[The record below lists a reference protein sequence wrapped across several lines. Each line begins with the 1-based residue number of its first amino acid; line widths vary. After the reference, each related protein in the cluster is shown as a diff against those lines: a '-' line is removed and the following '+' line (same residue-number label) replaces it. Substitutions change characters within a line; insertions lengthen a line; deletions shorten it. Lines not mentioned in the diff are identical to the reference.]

1 MSHKLMINK
10 TNRMPTAP
18 SLFVSH
24 GAPTFALEPG
34 LLGPKLMEFGAR
46 HAALSAVLVVS
57 AHWQTRGLEVMTS
70 AAPDTMHDFGGFPDA
85 LYQMR
90 YPAAGAPEL
99 AADAGQLL
107 RAAGFDVGAASR
119 RGLDHGAW
127 VPLRF
132 LRPQADVP
140 VFQVSMPFELD
151 AAGAQRLGAAL
162 EPLRQRGVMILG
174 SGSLTHNLGEFS
186 PGALQPVL
194 YVREFVAWVR
204 SAVLRGDL
212 GSLLRYREL
221 APHARRA
228 HPTEEHFLPLLVAMS
243 AHLSTD
249 RVEVLEGGIEH
260 GMLSMDSFAWA
271 GD

>member
-1 MSHKLMINK
+1 MAN
-10 TNRMPTAP
+10 AP

-34 LLGPKLMEFGAR
+34 LLGPELGRFGVR
-46 HAALSAVLVVS
+46 HGDISAVLVVS
-57 AHWQTRGLEVMTS
+57 AHWQTRAVEVMTT
-70 AAPDTMHDFGGFPDA
+70 ATPATMHDFGGFPDA
-85 LYQMR
+85 LYQLR

-99 AADAGQLL
+99 AGEAGQLL
-107 RAAGFDVGAASR
+107 AKAGFEVGFAAR

-132 LRPQADVP
+132 LRPRADVP
-140 VFQVSMPFELD
+140 VFQVSMPFALD

-162 EPLRQRGVMILG
+162 QPLRKRGVMILG

-186 PGALQPVL
+186 PDVQQPAA

-204 SAVLRGDL
+204 GAALRNDL
-212 GSLLRYREL
+212 DSLLRYREL

-243 AHLSTD
+243 AQQSTD
-249 RVEVLEGGIEH
+249 RVELLEGGIEH
-260 GMLSMDSFAWA
+260 GMLSMDSFAWT
-271 GD
+271 GV

>member
-1 MSHKLMINK
+1 
-10 TNRMPTAP
+10 MPNAA

-34 LLGPKLMEFGAR
+34 QLGPKLGQFGAR
-46 HAALSAVLVVS
+46 HGDISAVLVVS
-57 AHWQTRGLEVMTS
+57 AHWQTRGLEVMTT
-70 AAPDTMHDFGGFPDA
+70 AVPATMHDFGGFPDA
-85 LYQMR
+85 LYQLQ
-90 YPAAGAPEL
+90 YPAPGAPEL
-99 AADAGQLL
+99 ATEAGRLLRDAG
-107 RAAGFDVGAASR
+107 FEVDVASR

-132 LRPQADVP
+132 LRPRADVP
-140 VFQVSMPFELD
+140 VFQVSMSFDLD
-151 AAGAQRLGAAL
+151 ASGAGRMGAAL
-162 EPLRQRGVMILG
+162 EPLRKRGVMILG

-186 PGALQPVL
+186 PGVLQPAA
-194 YVREFVAWVR
+194 YVGEFVAWVR
-204 SAVLRGDL
+204 GAGERNDL
-212 GSLLRYREL
+212 DSLLQYREL

-243 AHLSTD
+243 ARQSTD